1 MKLLLPLALM
11 IVSAS
16 ALAHPGGLD
25 KCGGHNDKQRGGY
38 HVHDKQKYCACNPS
52 SGECSQRTF
61 QFPAQKS
68 HHQGSRNSTP
78 GNRNR

>member
-52 SGECSQRTF
+52 SGECLQKTL
-61 QFPAQKS
+61 QYPAQKS
-68 HHQGSRNSTP
+68 HQQGSRNTDA

>member
-1 MKLLLPLALM
+1 MKRLLPLALM
-11 IVSAS
+11 IASAS

-61 QFPAQKS
+61 QYPAQKS
-68 HHQGSRNSTP
+68 HQPGSRNTDS